1 MSHNTTSIVAI
12 LLALSGVQMEDTIL
26 HSRAPE
32 CGPLIITNAK
42 FEEIIMEFNDELF
55 S

>member
-1 MSHNTTSIVAI
+1 MSYNTTSILAI
-12 LLALSGVQMEDTIL
+12 LLTLSGVQMEDAIL
-26 HSRAPE
+26 HSSAPE